1 MKLLLDQNISRKL
14 TPDLQRL
21 FPGSSHV
28 FILNLH
34 QASDLEIWNYARDN
48 DFIIVTQDS
57 DFFEKS
63 LIFGFPPKVIWLRSA
78 NTSTKNIRLLLVKF
92 YREIIEFEK
101 DETLGC
107 LQIY

>member
-14 TPDLQRL
+14 IPDLQRL
-21 FPGSSHV
+21 FSGSSHV
-28 FILNLH
+28 SLLNLH

-48 DFIIVTQDS
+48 DFIIVSQDS

-63 LIFGFPPKVIWLRSA
+63 LIFGFPPKVICLRNS
-78 NTSTKNIRLLLVKF
+78 NTSTKNIRLSLVKF
-92 YREIIEFEK
+92 CREIIEFEK

>member
-78 NTSTKNIRLLLVKF
+78 NT
-92 YREIIEFEK
+92 
-101 DETLGC
+101 
-107 LQIY
+107 